1 MPNINK
7 VVFGTTTLIDLTD
20 STLSG
25 PSQLASGVTA
35 YDRTGTKIT
44 GTGGGGGGSD
54 PTSIQVYIEQD
65 QDGYLLLDDVS
76 LITTAVGVSF

>member
-20 STLSG
+20 STLSD
-25 PSQLASGVTA
+25 PSQLATGVTA

-44 GTGGGGGGSD
+44 GTGGGGGSD
-54 PTSIQVYIEQD
+54 PTSVQVYIEQD
-65 QDGYLLLDDVS
+65 QDGYLLLTDTA
-76 LITTAVGVSF
+76 LIPSAVGVSF

>member
-20 STLSG
+20 STLSD
-25 PSQLASGVTA
+25 PSQLAQGVTA

-44 GTGGGGGGSD
+44 GTASGGGSD
-54 PTSIQVYIEQD
+54 PTSVQVYIEQD
-65 QDGYLLLDDVS
+65 EDGYLLLTDTTV
-76 LITTAVGVSF
+76 ITSAAGVSF

>member
-20 STLSG
+20 STLSD
-25 PSQLASGVTA
+25 PSQLATGVTA

-44 GTGGGGGGSD
+44 GTGGGGGSD
-54 PTSIQVYIEQD
+54 PTSVQVYLEQD
-65 QDGYLLLDDVS
+65 ENGYLLLTDTA
-76 LITTAVGVSF
+76 LIPSAVGVSF